1 MRFLIGLFFFI
12 VWPVMAWGDVSM
24 SMEALVARLDLSRP
38 ELHAVKKAVD
48 AGDMAAGLDVL
59 AKHFRT
65 RENPALPGDLRKR
78 DVHRISDR
86 QQEEADAAF
95 ENRFIGQPK
104 YGLQQVPE
112 PIDWNFNPGED
123 AEWTWQFNRHSAW
136 GALAQAYL
144 ATKDERYAQKWVAL
158 MRDWVAK
165 NPPGTPK
172 SWRTLEAG
180 IRAGRTWTRV
190 FYAFLDSPSFMPED
204 IAVMLGSFADHA
216 EFLLPEKRFRSGS
229 NWGQTES
236 VGLLYVGSFFP
247 EFKDAV
253 LWRDTGWKRLEG
265 EMFIQVLEDGAQV
278 ELTTSYHQGTVSG
291 FVHAAEIA
299 QLGGAKPTPEYWA
312 RLEKMYEYTMILQKP
327 DGTQP
332 MLGDSWPGDTRRALR
347 QGAER
352 FGRADMLYVASGG
365 TEGTPPAQLDM
376 GLPSAGYYVMRTDW
390 VDPQSIYVFT
400 DVAHRWGGGHQHP
413 DALQINVYAYGKT
426 LLPDSGSYLYY
437 GPDRKKFG
445 STRSHS
451 TVTVDD
457 ENQNHNPATLNHFA
471 SAQALGFVDGSHTG
485 YEGITHRRQ
494 VLFARPMAGVPPY
507 LVVIDRIVGT
517 GEHTV
522 DQYFHFLPA
531 PVKQGMLEMR
541 TVLPEGPNLLVRAVS
556 TDGLGMEA
564 VDSEVSFVYTQKAP
578 RPAVRYRQ
586 KRELPLM
593 FVTLLVPYPGAVV
606 PKIVASEMALDG
618 AMGVR
623 VEGDG
628 FSDVIFATDHP
639 VAVSEL
645 GLKKVARAGLIRS
658 HMGKTEETV
667 IE

>member
-1 MRFLIGLFFFI
+1 MKFFWGLFFLTM
-12 VWPVMAWGDVSM
+12 WPVMAFGDA
-24 SMEALVARLDLSRP
+24 SMEQLMTRLDLSRP
-38 ELHAVKKAVD
+38 ELGDVKRAVD
-48 AGDMAAGLDVL
+48 AGDIEAGLEAL

-65 RENPALPGDLRKR
+65 RQNPALPGDMRKR
-78 DVHRISDR
+78 EVHRISDR
-86 QQEEADAAF
+86 RKEEADAAF
-95 ENRFIGQPK
+95 ENRFIGQPR
-104 YGLQQVPE
+104 YGLLQVPE
-112 PIDWNFNPGED
+112 PIDWSFNPGED

-136 GALAQAYL
+136 GALAEAYL

-165 NPPGTPK
+165 NPPGTEK

-190 FYAFLDSPSFMPED
+190 FYAFLDSPSFAPED
-204 IAVMLGSFADHA
+204 MAVMLGSFADHA
-216 EFLLPEKRFRSGS
+216 EFLMPEKRFRSGS

-278 ELTTSYHQGTVSG
+278 ELTTSYHQGTIRG
-291 FVHAAEIA
+291 FEHAAEIA
-299 QLGGAKPTPEYWA
+299 QLGGATPTPEYWA
-312 RLEKMYEYTMILQKP
+312 RLEKMYDYTMVLQKP

-332 MLGDSWPGDTRRALR
+332 MLGDSWPGDTRRVLR
-347 QGAER
+347 DGAER
-352 FGRADMLYVASGG
+352 FDRADMLYVASLG

-376 GLPSAGYYVMRTDW
+376 ALPSAGYYVMRTDW
-390 VDPQSIYVFT
+390 ADPQGIYVFT

-413 DALQINVYAYGKT
+413 DALQINLYAYGKT

-437 GPDRKKFG
+437 GPERKRFG
-445 STRSHS
+445 STKSHS

-457 ENQNHNPATLNHFA
+457 ENQNHNPAVLNGFA
-471 SAQALGFVDGSHTG
+471 RTQDLSFVDGAHMG

-494 VLFARPMAGVPPY
+494 VLFARPVAGVSPY
-507 LVVIDRIVGT
+507 LVVIDRITGT
-517 GEHTV
+517 GVHTV

-531 PVKQGMLEMR
+531 PVKQGTLEIH
-541 TVLPEGPNLLVRAVS
+541 TVLPDGPNLLVRAVS
-556 TDGLGMEA
+556 SKGVTMEA
-564 VDSEVSFVYTQKAP
+564 VESEVSFVYTEKEP

-586 KRELPLM
+586 ERELPVS
-593 FVTLLVPYPGAVV
+593 FVTLLVPYPGDEM
-606 PKIVASEMALDG
+606 PKIVASEMALEG
-618 AMGVR
+618 AIGVR

-628 FSDVIFATDHP
+628 FSDVVFATDQP

-645 GLKKVARAGLIRS
+645 GVTTVARAGLIRK
-658 HMGKTEETV
+658 MKGKTDVQV